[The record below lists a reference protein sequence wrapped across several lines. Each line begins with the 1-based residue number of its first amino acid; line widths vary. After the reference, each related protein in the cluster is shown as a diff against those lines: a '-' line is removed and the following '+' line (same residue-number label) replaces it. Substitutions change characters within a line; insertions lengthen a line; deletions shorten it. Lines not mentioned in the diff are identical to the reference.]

1 MIVAICVIPRAYPAA
16 IRNALEVVVPVDGVG
31 EWREA
36 EFHLMDRKM
45 EAGRAA
51 ARALMEQT
59 GGVFTADLP

>member
-1 MIVAICVIPRAYPAA
+1 M
-16 IRNALEVVVPVDGVG
+16 DGVG